1 MNFGRGLVPARI
13 LSFEGLLRGI
23 MERIFKAFI
32 NSMRALNH
40 LARHEKPVQQEL
52 VLLLVALPVAWFVA
66 ADMTA
71 YLLLV
76 GAVLFLLLVEVINTS
91 VEATCNA
98 ISRDF
103 KKDIQ
108 IAKDCGSLAVLIA
121 SIMCAAVWIY
131 YLWPLIFSA

>member
-1 MNFGRGLVPARI
+1 
-13 LSFEGLLRGI
+13 

-32 NSMRALNH
+32 NSMRSLNH

-52 VLLLVALPVAWFVA
+52 VLLLVSLPVAWFVA
-66 ADMTA
+66 ADMAA

-108 IAKDCGSLAVLIA
+108 IAKDAGSLAVLIA
-121 SIMCAAVWIY
+121 SIMCATVWIY
-131 YLWPLIFSA
+131 HLWPLVRPLIFSA

>member
-1 MNFGRGLVPARI
+1 
-13 LSFEGLLRGI
+13 

-52 VLLLVALPVAWFVA
+52 VLLLVSLPVAWFVA
-66 ADMTA
+66 STA
-71 YLLLV
+71 AAFLMLV
-76 GAVLFLLLVEVINTS
+76 GAVLFLLLVEIINTS
-91 VEATCNA
+91 VEAACNA

-108 IAKDCGSLAVLIA
+108 IAKDAGSLAVLIA
-121 SIMCAAVWIY
+121 SIMCVTVWGY
-131 YLWPLIFSA
+131 YFWFFIFSE

>member
-1 MNFGRGLVPARI
+1 MFPPVFYVFA
-13 LSFEGLLRGI
+13 GLLRGT

-52 VLLLVALPVAWFVA
+52 VLLLVSLPVAWFVA
-66 ADMTA
+66 ADMAA

-91 VEATCNA
+91 VEAACNA

-108 IAKDCGSLAVLIA
+108 IAKDAGSLAVLIA
-121 SIMCAAVWIY
+121 SVMCATIWIY
-131 YLWPLIFSA
+131 HLWPLVRPLIFSA

>member
-1 MNFGRGLVPARI
+1 MI
-13 LSFEGLLRGI
+13 SGLLRGN

-32 NSMRALNH
+32 NSMRSLNH

-52 VLLLVALPVAWFVA
+52 LLLLVSLPVAWFVA
-66 ADMTA
+66 ADMAT

-108 IAKDCGSLAVLIA
+108 IAKDAGSLAVLIA
-121 SIMCAAVWIY
+121 SIMCATIWIY
-131 YLWPLIFSA
+131 HLWPLVRPLIFSA